1 METKRDI
8 EKVHLI
14 DNLLLNPENRIE
26 IVVMGAGGTGSRFIN
41 NLARINIALRGL
53 EKNELLVTVFDDQ
66 LVEQNNVGRQQF
78 FPEDLG
84 LNKAHVIVERINY
97 AYGLDWIS
105 IPRRYSFDEPEFHDL
120 TDNNKGHI
128 FVTCVDNMDT
138 RKYFE
143 KNITKLRGVKGKYW
157 LDIGNGKD
165 YGQVVLSYHGS
176 EKNRNKLRT
185 LNQITKGDYFKIK
198 ENIEEATAS
207 CSLAVSLGRQSL
219 FINSILAELAG
230 DMLFR
235 LLSNY
240 SIDYNGLYLNLRNLE
255 INKIPIL

>member
-1 METKRDI
+1 MEIKRDTK
-8 EKVHLI
+8 KVHLI
-14 DNLLLNPENRIE
+14 DDLLLNPENRVE
-26 IVVMGAGGTGSRFIN
+26 ILVMGAGGTGSRFIN
-41 NLARINIALRGL
+41 NLARINTALRGL
-53 EKNELLVTVFDDQ
+53 DKNELFVTVYDDQ
-66 LVEQNNVGRQQF
+66 EVEQNNVGRQQF
-78 FPEDLG
+78 FQEDIG
-84 LNKAHVIVERINY
+84 INKAHIIIERINY

-105 IPRRYSFDEPEFHDL
+105 IPRRYSFESPGFHDL

-128 FVTCVDNMDT
+128 FVTCVDNMNT

-143 KNITKLRGVKGKYW
+143 KNITRLRGTKGKYW

-176 EKNRNKLRT
+176 DKKRNNLKT
-185 LNQITKGDYFKIK
+185 LNKITKGDYFKIK
-198 ENIEEATAS
+198 DKKVNEPS

-235 LLSNY
+235 FLNDY
-240 SIDYNGLYLNLRNLE
+240 VIDYNGLYLNLRNLE